1 MRTHHLDINI
11 DGSEGY
17 HLGYLGSRFMP
28 RPGPTPLSTWFF
40 LKKSFP
46 RLGKGVFTRRQALSM
61 QAPHHRTG
69 HERGR
74 IAIGALRIADMSVG
88 ILRTLVKSYMNT
100 TRTLSCLV

>member
-17 HLGYLGSRFMP
+17 HLGYLGPRF
-28 RPGPTPLSTWFF
+28 
-40 LKKSFP
+40 
-46 RLGKGVFTRRQALSM
+46 M

>member
-1 MRTHHLDINI
+1 
-11 DGSEGY
+11 
-17 HLGYLGSRFMP
+17 
-28 RPGPTPLSTWFF
+28 
-40 LKKSFP
+40 
-46 RLGKGVFTRRQALSM
+46 M